1 MRRLPPAP
9 RLLLLLLAQPGVALV
24 VFSLFTTGMGWLAWH
39 VDFDGSTQRILV
51 QTPEQQAYQARMQE
65 IFGGDHTVFIGLH
78 PPSGDVFQHR
88 VLHKIDRLSRALEI
102 LPGVTKVTSLTQV
115 GVIRGTP
122 EGLEV
127 RPLLPEIPDD
137 DRSLAEAR
145 REALDNRLLRANLI
159 STDARY
165 TALVVDLDPSPAS
178 LAIRPASL
186 NAIRTIAYHARG
198 PEEIVVAGAPMVGH
212 AFRHLMAQDLL
223 RLVPCTVVLVGV
235 TLWAL
240 FRRMRAVVLPLIAVS
255 ASMVW
260 TLGLMRLLHVPLS
273 MVTTAL
279 PPVLIA
285 VGVAYGVHVVAAYWG
300 QLRSGSRE
308 RGPSRRTMTRVA
320 WPVALSATTTIAG
333 FGSISLSDV
342 RTLQEFGFFSMAGVL
357 FCAIASVTVV
367 PIALRLFPID
377 DWEARRRKRHP
388 WSLERWLR
396 RAGDLTDRE
405 RLGITTA
412 AALILALSVMGIL
425 RLQADTDYLGYIA
438 PREPIRQAVE
448 FFNEHLAGANTF
460 TVVFEGAGEN
470 RFKEPDALAFLGGLQ
485 EFIAHQPGV
494 DTTTSLA
501 DYVKVMNRALHDDAP
516 QAERLPDTA
525 AEIGQLLLLFSL
537 GEDTGLLN
545 QYVNYDFSAARLA
558 YRGHLTSSRAQVALA
573 KRIDSYC
580 RQHLPPGITARQTG
594 SAYYLAQSSM
604 GIVRSQLR
612 SLGVSAL
619 IIGAIMLVL
628 FRSPV
633 MTVLVLVPNVLPI
646 AMILA
651 MMGWLGI
658 PLSTGTAVIASIS
671 LGIAVDDTIHLVL
684 RYYHELLHGGHGPS
698 GHEAPSRMDRLAA
711 QREAMRVALLETGRP
726 IFYSSATLVVGFVV
740 LIASSFTPILML
752 GLLTA
757 ATMVFCLFGDLLLLP
772 AMLTLVPV
780 SRRLM
785 ARAEASSRDATPV
798 ITDEPVPTPTRP
810 WRWVPRRPPLP
821 TPFGL
826 APRRIAVPRHPEVVA
841 PVVPE
846 NAIEPAA
853 VLVDSARSA

>member
-9 RLLLLLLAQPGVALV
+9 RLLLLLLAQPGVTLV
-24 VFSLFTTGMGWLAWH
+24 MFSLFTAWMGWLAWQ
-39 VDFDGSTQRILV
+39 VEFDGSTQRILV
-51 QTPEQQAYQARMQE
+51 QTPEQQAYQARMQD

-78 PPSGDVFQHR
+78 PPSGDLFQPS
-88 VLHKIDRLSRALEI
+88 VLHKIDRLSHELEA

-115 GVIRGTP
+115 GVIRGSP

-127 RPLLPEIPDD
+127 RFLVAEIPDD
-137 DRSLAEAR
+137 DTALAEVR
-145 REALDNRLLRANLI
+145 REALDNRLLRSNLI
-159 STDARY
+159 STDGRY
-165 TALVVDLDPSPAS
+165 TALVVDLDPSPAG
-178 LAIRPASL
+178 LVIRHATL
-186 NAIRTIAYHARG
+186 NAVRTIAYHARG

-212 AFRHLMAQDLL
+212 AFRELMAQDLL

-235 TLWAL
+235 TLWLL
-240 FRRMRAVVLPLIAVS
+240 FRRVHAVVLPLVAVT

-260 TLGLMRLLHVPLS
+260 TLGLMRLLHVPMS

-308 RGPSRRTMTRVA
+308 RGLSRRTLTRVA
-320 WPVALSATTTIAG
+320 WPVALSAFTTISG
-333 FGSISLSDV
+333 FGSISLSEV

-357 FCAIASVTVV
+357 FCMIAAVTVV
-367 PIALRLFPID
+367 PIALRLFPVE
-377 DWEARRRKRHP
+377 DWEERRRKRRP
-388 WSLERWLR
+388 WPLERWLR
-396 RAGDLTDRE
+396 RVGDLTDRE
-405 RLGITTA
+405 RLGITAA
-412 AALILALSVMGIL
+412 AALIFGLSIAGIL
-425 RLQADTDYLGYIA
+425 RIEADTDYLGYIA
-438 PREPIRQAVE
+438 PREPIRQAVD
-448 FFNEHLAGANTF
+448 FFNDHLAGANTF

-470 RFKEPDALAFLGGLQ
+470 RFQEPDALAFLSGLQ
-485 EFIAHQPGV
+485 AFIASQPGI

-537 GEDTGLLN
+537 GEETGLLN
-545 QYVNYDFSAARLA
+545 PYVNYDFSAARLT
-558 YRGHLTSSRAQVALA
+558 YRGHLTSSRSQVALV
-573 KRIDSYC
+573 KRIDAYC
-580 RQHLPPGITARQTG
+580 RQHLPSGITARQTG

-619 IIGAIMLVL
+619 IIGTIMLAL
-628 FRSPV
+628 FRSPA
-633 MTVLVLVPNVLPI
+633 MTVLVMVPNILPI

-684 RYYHELLHGGHGPS
+684 RYYHELLHGGHWRS
-698 GHEAPSRMDRLAA
+698 GDGATGRGDRLAA

-726 IFYSSATLVVGFVV
+726 IFYSSATLVVGFAV
-740 LIASSFTPILML
+740 LTASSFTPILML

-772 AMLTLVPV
+772 AILTLVPV
-780 SRRLM
+780 SRRLL
-785 ARAEASSRDATPV
+785 ARAVADTPEAPPV
-798 ITDEPVPTPTRP
+798 IAGEPVAIPARP
-810 WRWVPRRPPLP
+810 WRWVSRRPALP

-826 APRRIAVPRHPEVVA
+826 APRPIVVHRRPEPTPLVVA
-841 PVVPE
+841 DTT
-846 NAIEPAA
+846 IEAPG
-853 VLVDSARSA
+853 VLVDTGRPA